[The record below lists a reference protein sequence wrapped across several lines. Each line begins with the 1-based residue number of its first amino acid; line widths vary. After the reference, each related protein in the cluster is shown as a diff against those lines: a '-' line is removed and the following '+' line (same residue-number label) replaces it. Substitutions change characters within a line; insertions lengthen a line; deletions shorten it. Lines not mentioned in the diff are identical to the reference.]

1 MTPHVIPKDR
11 MAVRIYTENFIIE
24 GIAYLPK
31 GGRLSDYINVDRRF
45 IPITEAV
52 VRSLAD
58 GKEIQKMEILM
69 LNRNFVIVILPQEEE
84 IVRREQGNNEEA
96 P

>member
-1 MTPHVIPKDR
+1 MTAHVIPKDR
-11 MAVRIYTENFIIE
+11 MAVRIYTEDFIIE

-31 GGRLSDYINVDRRF
+31 GGRLSDYINIDRRF

-52 VRSLAD
+52 MRSLAD
-58 GKEIQKMEILM
+58 GKEIQKMEALM
-69 LNRNFVIVILPQEEE
+69 LNRNFVIIILPREEE
-84 IVRREQGNNEEA
+84 IARIKQGNNEQV

>member
-1 MTPHVIPKDR
+1 MTAHVIPKDR
-11 MAVRIYTENFIIE
+11 MAVRIYTEDFIIE

-52 VRSLAD
+52 VRSLTD
-58 GKEIQKMEILM
+58 GKEIQKMEVLM
-69 LNRNFVIVILPQEEE
+69 LNRNFVVIILPREEE
-84 IVRREQGNNEEA
+84 IVRREQGNTEEA

>member
-1 MTPHVIPKDR
+1 MTSHVISKDK
-11 MAVRIYTENFIIE
+11 MAVRIYTEDFIIE

-31 GGRLSDYINVDRRF
+31 GGRLSDYINVDRKF

-58 GKEIQKMEILM
+58 GKEIQKMEVLM
-69 LNRNFVIVILPQEEE
+69 LNRNFVIIILPREEK
-84 IVRREQGNNEEA
+84 IVRIEQGNNEEA